1 LEAEEAAAEAGE
13 APAEQAASSGNAA
26 SAPSVDPPPVAVRAA
41 LAQAALIDLGHG
53 DFVDHARK
61 RIGKIHSVGTGNAKK
76 ATCKVHSHCV
86 CWVTPK
92 IGTSTAAT
100 LMQDLEA
107 WLSEAAGESPA
118 SAATHRASAYHVK
131 VRYGMKPAKPPGVP

>member
-1 LEAEEAAAEAGE
+1 VEAEEAAAEAGE

-53 DFVDHARK
+53 DFVDHARR

-76 ATCKVHSHCV
+76 ATCKVHPQCV
-86 CWVTPK
+86 CWVTPR
-92 IGTSTAAT
+92 IGTSIAV
-100 LMQDLEA
+100 LLQDLEA

-118 SAATHRASAYHVK
+118 SAATHLASAYHVK
-131 VRYGMKPAKPPGVP
+131 VRYGMKARKPPGVP

>member
-1 LEAEEAAAEAGE
+1 VEAEEAAAEAGE

-41 LAQAALIDLGHG
+41 LAQAALIDLGQR
-53 DFVDHARK
+53 DFVDHAGR

-76 ATCKVHSHCV
+76 ATCKVHPQCV
-86 CWVTPK
+86 CWVTPR
-92 IGTSTAAT
+92 IGTSTAV
-100 LMQDLEA
+100 LLQDLEA

-118 SAATHRASAYHVK
+118 SAATHLASAYHVK
-131 VRYGMKPAKPPGVP
+131 VRYGMKARKPPGVP